1 MVGRLLWPLL
11 LIAAIVI
18 AVVVAAAGQQTR
30 RELEYLDEMRTQAT
44 ELSRSGSSLADIMS
58 RIRSISREEFTTGLE
73 LITTDL
79 EVGLAFVAT
88 EPPTESLIPVWSLY
102 RQTLQAWD
110 EGVTELGASILRAA
124 DDPEDATVV
133 NVVADAL
140 ADIRAG
146 DALFRDM
153 KSEFARSEVPEPVS
167 PLVDVQL
174 RPADGGLASLA
185 ASYIAA
191 ARASTNSLGLRP
203 GLAVTQ
209 VLAEPSWQISVTGEP
224 VVPAT
229 ETLRFSAVITN
240 EGNITSEADTVTMTL
255 NGGAESVMAQ
265 MEVPALTPG
274 AQTTVVFDPLPVTS
288 DIAYEVVMQLVPN
301 SLDVDPDD
309 NVLSVTFIVNSP

>member
-18 AVVVAAAGQQTR
+18 AVVVAAAGQETR

-58 RIRSISREEFTTGLE
+58 RIRDIGREEFTTGIE

-124 DDPEDATVV
+124 DDPEDAAVV

-146 DALFRDM
+146 DALFRDL
-153 KSEFARSEVPEPVS
+153 KSEFARSEVPDPVS

-203 GLAVTQ
+203 GLAVSQ
-209 VLAEPSWQISVTGEP
+209 VLAQPSWQISVTGEP

-229 ETLRFSAVITN
+229 ETLGFSAVITN

-255 NGGAESVMAQ
+255 SGGAEPVMAQ

-274 AQTTVVFDPLPVTS
+274 AQTTVVFDPLPVTP
-288 DIAYEVVMQLVPN
+288 DIPYEVVMQLVPN
-301 SLDVDPDD
+301 NLDVDPDD